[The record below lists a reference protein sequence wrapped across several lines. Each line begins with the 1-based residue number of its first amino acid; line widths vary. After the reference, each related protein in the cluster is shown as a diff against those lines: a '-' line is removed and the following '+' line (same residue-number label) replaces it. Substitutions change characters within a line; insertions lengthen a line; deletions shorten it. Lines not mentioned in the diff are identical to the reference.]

1 MAFDELMIKVQSLF
15 AVRDYYLT
23 PEGAEYIVAEED
35 EDKMRKNFLLLTK
48 FCQGLG
54 YIPKMFKQGNE
65 VRIRLI
71 RYPIVQGQKWK
82 RALLLFLAT
91 VCTVLLSGYLLSS
104 GTAKLLS
111 ELNVSFD
118 ITSQAILYSLGLLLI
133 LGVHETGH
141 MISKL
146 KWGGETELPYFIP
159 FIPPWGTL
167 GAIISS
173 RKIPTNRDELM
184 DLGISG
190 PIAGFLV
197 ALIVSF
203 FGIMTSSYVPEDI
216 AKRWTQSG
224 EVSELPMPLVT
235 VIMEKM
241 LGSHEGVLLLS
252 PLAISGV
259 IGLIITF
266 LNLLPVSQLDGG
278 HVIYSL
284 IRDDKKRMLISLIS
298 VGLAFM
304 ISPAMALLLIFFIA
318 FVPHPPPL
326 DECTGI
332 SKRKRIT
339 GGLVYAFLLIMCL
352 PMP

>member
-1 MAFDELMIKVQSLF
+1 MIKVQSLF
-15 AVRDYYLT
+15 AVKDYYLT
-23 PEGAEYIVAEED
+23 SDGVEYIVAEED
-35 EDKMRKNFLLLTK
+35 EDKMRENFLLLAR
-48 FCQGLG
+48 FCQELG
-54 YIPKMFKQGNE
+54 YIPKMFKYGKE
-65 VRIRLI
+65 VHIKFI
-71 RYPIVQGQKWK
+71 RYPVIQDQKWK
-82 RALLLFLAT
+82 RAALLFLAT
-91 VCTVLLSGYLLSS
+91 VCTVFLSGYLLSL

-111 ELNVSFD
+111 ELNVPFNT
-118 ITSQAILYSLGLLLI
+118 TSQAVLYSLGLLLI

-146 KWGGETELPYFIP
+146 KWGGRTELPYFIP

-173 RKIPTNRDELM
+173 RKIPINRDELM

-203 FGIMTSSYVPEDI
+203 FGIMTSCYVPGDI
-216 AKRWTQSG
+216 AKRWAQSG

-284 IRDDKKRMLISLIS
+284 IRDDRKRMVISIIS

-304 ISPAMALLLIFFIA
+304 ISPAMALLLIFFMV

-326 DECTGI
+326 DECTGV
-332 SKRKRIT
+332 SRGRRII
-339 GGLVYAFLLIMCL
+339 GGLIYASLLIMCL

>member
-1 MAFDELMIKVQSLF
+1 MTFDELTVRVHSLF
-15 AVRDYYLT
+15 AVKDYYLV
-23 PEGAEYIVAEED
+23 PDGAEYIVAEEN
-35 EDKMRKNFLLLTK
+35 EDKMRENFLSLMR
-48 FCQGLG
+48 FCQERG
-54 YIPKMFKQGNE
+54 YIPRMFRYGNE
-65 VRIRLI
+65 VHIRVI
-71 RYPIVQGQKWK
+71 RYPIIQGYNWK

-91 VCTVLLSGYLLSS
+91 IGTVMFSGYLLSS

-111 ELNVSFD
+111 ELNVPFD
-118 ITSQAILYSLGLLLI
+118 ITSQAILYSLGLLLV
-133 LGVHETGH
+133 LGIHEAGH

-146 KWGGETELPYFIP
+146 KWGGTTELPYFIP

-167 GAIISS
+167 GAVIAS
-173 RKIPTNRDELM
+173 RKIPANRDELM

-190 PIAGFLV
+190 PVAGFLV
-197 ALIVSF
+197 ALVVSF
-203 FGIMTSSYVPEDI
+203 LGIMTSSYVPEDV

-235 VIMEKM
+235 VIMERM

-284 IRDDKKRMLISLIS
+284 IRDDKKRMIVSLAS
-298 VGLAFM
+298 LMLAFM
-304 ISPAMALLLIFFIA
+304 ISPAMALFLAFFMIFL
-318 FVPHPPPL
+318 PHPPPL

-332 SKRKRIT
+332 SRRKKVI
-339 GGLVYAFLLIMCL
+339 GGLAYAFILIMCL
-352 PMP
+352 PIP